1 MRAAVVAASVT
12 LALSSCVPGNGPQP
26 SVSPQDSLVDL
37 GREIAICASVGGS
50 RPTSTEKANR
60 HFVYEHGIQLDGTT
74 PALIK
79 TVTFAITQG
88 LEVVSVRLLT
98 DPPPTSIGWVPYESR
113 GPLWDKTVPAQGAEL
128 PPGHSFLEFEVKYL
142 GPGEAKLGGTTVV
155 YAIGEAEFRATS
167 ESSLTLAT
175 SEDGC

>member
-1 MRAAVVAASVT
+1 MARLTA
-12 LALSSCVPGNGPQP
+12 
-26 SVSPQDSLVDL
+26 
-37 GREIAICASVGGS
+37 
-50 RPTSTEKANR
+50 
-60 HFVYEHGIQLDGTT
+60 
-74 PALIK
+74 
-79 TVTFAITQG
+79 VTFSTAQS

-98 DPPPTSIGWVPYESR
+98 DPPATSIGWVPYESR

-155 YAIGEAEFRATS
+155 YAIGGAEFRATS